1 MLGWLSRLVLVL
13 VTVIAGG
20 CASGVVLGAAS
31 AETQVTE
38 LLVTCLSCGEHWL
51 FTPSATLGAGLL
63 SLLRRRRLVDKCPKC
78 GSREV
83 AFGHTPRLEGE
94 SQRRIS

>member
-1 MLGWLSRLVLVL
+1 MLAVLSRLALIL
-13 VTVIAGG
+13 ITVCAGA

-38 LLVTCLSCGEHWL
+38 LIVTCLSCGEHWL
-51 FTPSATLGAGLL
+51 FAPSATLGAGLL
-63 SLLRRRRLVDKCPKC
+63 SLLRRRKLADKCPKC

-83 AFGHTPRLEGE
+83 AFGHASAPDPA